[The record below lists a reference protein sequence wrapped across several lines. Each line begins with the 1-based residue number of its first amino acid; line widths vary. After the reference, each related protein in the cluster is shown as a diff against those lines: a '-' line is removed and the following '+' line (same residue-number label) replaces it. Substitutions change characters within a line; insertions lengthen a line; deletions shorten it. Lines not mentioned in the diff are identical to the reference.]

1 LKGLKLSLGEKE
13 YSAWAAQ
20 NELTPETSYFVKIQ
34 GAPESLLFGPYST
47 QEEAELYV
55 LKIN

>member
-1 LKGLKLSLGEKE
+1 LSLGEKE

-34 GAPESLLFGPYST
+34 GTPESLLFGPYST